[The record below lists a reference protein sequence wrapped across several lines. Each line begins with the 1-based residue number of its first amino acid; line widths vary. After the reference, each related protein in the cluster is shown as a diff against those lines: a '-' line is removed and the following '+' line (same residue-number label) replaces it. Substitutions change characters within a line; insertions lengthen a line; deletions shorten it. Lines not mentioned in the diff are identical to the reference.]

1 MHVTVEIVHYLI
13 SILDMPWGATILE
26 QFQLVNRYTTDE
38 SEYYGPYIT
47 LLTDLF
53 PHTDHY
59 QVAPQF
65 KGPVTP
71 GSIDFTVIYIVM
83 KRKVPVLFIEVKP
96 YVHLQDIAKR
106 EKADNQMR
114 DRFRELGSPNLPMP
128 KLYGIS
134 AMGTCFSVYE
144 YTKETNRVAP
154 PSIPRDLDTV
164 NDVAPQAR
172 WKYELLEADGEAKF
186 RSIVAEVKAIAQ
198 AIGNCKLFPRL
209 FWLPILIAISEL
221 WFRDRL
227 RCDICLTTT

>member
-1 MHVTVEIVHYLI
+1 MHVTVEIVHYLK
-13 SILDMPWGATILE
+13 SILDMPWGPTILE

-47 LLTDLF
+47 LLADLF

-65 KGPVTP
+65 KGPVAP

-83 KRKVPVLFIEVKP
+83 KRKVPVLFIKVKL
-96 YVHLQDIAKR
+96 YAHLQDIAKR

-114 DRFRELGSPNLPMP
+114 DRFRELGSPNLPIP

-154 PSIPRDLDTV
+154 SSIPRDPDTV

-186 RSIVAEVKAIAQ
+186 RSIVTEVKAIAQ
-198 AIGNCKLFPRL
+198 AIGKCKLFPRL
-209 FWLPILIAISEL
+209 FWLPMLIAISEL

-227 RCDICLTTT
+227 RCDIC

>member
-1 MHVTVEIVHYLI
+1 
-13 SILDMPWGATILE
+13 MPWGATILE

-65 KGPVTP
+65 KGPATP
-71 GSIDFTVIYIVM
+71 GSLDFVYVVM

-96 YVHLQDIAKR
+96 YVYLQDMAKR

-114 DRFRELGSPNLPMP
+114 GRFRELGSPSLPMP

-144 YTKETNRVAP
+144 YAKETNRVSP
-154 PSIPRDLDTV
+154 PLIPRDRDVV
-164 NDVAPQAR
+164 NDVAPQER
-172 WKYELLEADGEAKF
+172 WKYELLEVGGEAKF
-186 RSIVAEVKAIAQ
+186 RSLVAELKAMAQ
-198 AIGNCKLFPRL
+198 GIGNYSVVTFVFPMVGSGRL
-209 FWLPILIAISEL
+209 SIWTKVVSP
-221 WFRDRL
+221 
-227 RCDICLTTT
+227 